1 MKIFPF
7 LFLTILLVNSITLG
21 QITLSIE
28 EYQHL
33 YFDGHTL
40 TYSIDTLKSES
51 DLGSLGNN
59 TWDFSNLLLNNQ
71 FTAISVSPF
80 YSPFI
85 DEFPEANYVTEATID
100 FMNSATNL
108 YSYINLTENGFHILG
123 SKIQTSIQGTIFAEK
138 ITYNPPQR
146 SVIFPLSYLT
156 EWVDTFEVKSTTL
169 LNDTIISLNSEV
181 QRIHYKCDAYGMIKT
196 PQNVLLPALRIK
208 ADKTTFNITT
218 GNYNKEINYK
228 YITPDGFSVSFSA
241 IDTLAPNTGCIKIKN
256 LVWTYLGFVNV
267 NSEEQSPS
275 AYTLEQNY
283 PNPFNPL
290 TKIKF
295 CIPKQTNVNLTIYD
309 ILGNKIKTIL
319 NEELS
324 PGTYSTA
331 WTPDNSTAS
340 GIYFC
345 KLIANDFS
353 KSVKMIYIK

>member
-1 MKIFPF
+1 MKNFSF
-7 LFLTILLVNSITLG
+7 LILTIFLVNSITLG
-21 QITLSIE
+21 LITFTIQD
-28 EYQHL
+28 YQHL
-33 YFDGHTL
+33 YYDGHTL
-40 TYSIDTLKSES
+40 TYSLDTLKSET

-85 DEFPEANYVTEATID
+85 SEFPGANYVTETASN
-100 FMNSATNL
+100 FMNISTNL
-108 YSYINLTENGFHILG
+108 FSYINLTENGFYILG
-123 SKIQTSIQGTIFAEK
+123 SKIQSSIQDTIFAEK
-138 ITYNPPQR
+138 VTYNPPQN
-146 SVIFPLSYLT
+146 SLIFPLSYLT
-156 EWVDTFEVKSTTL
+156 EWDDIFEVNSTEL
-169 LNDTIISLNSEV
+169 LNGNIISLNSEI
-181 QRIHYKCDAYGMIKT
+181 QRIHYKCDAYGMIQT
-196 PQNVLLPALRIK
+196 PQKVLLPALRLK
-208 ADKTTFNITT
+208 ADKTTFNRVT
-218 GNYNKEINYK
+218 GNYNREINYQ
-228 YITPDGFSVSFSA
+228 YITPEGFSASFSA
-241 IDTLAPNTGCIKIKN
+241 IDTLAPDTGCIKIKN
-256 LVWTYLGFVNV
+256 FVWTYLGFVNV
-267 NSEEQSPS
+267 SSEEQSPS

-295 CIPKQTNVNLTIYD
+295 SIRKQTNVNLSIYD

-324 PGTYSTA
+324 PGTYCNT
-331 WTPDNSTAS
+331 WTPENSTAS